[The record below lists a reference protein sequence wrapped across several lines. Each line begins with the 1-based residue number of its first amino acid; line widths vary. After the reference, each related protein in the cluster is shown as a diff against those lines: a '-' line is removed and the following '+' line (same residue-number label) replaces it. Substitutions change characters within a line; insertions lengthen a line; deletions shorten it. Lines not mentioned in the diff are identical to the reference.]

1 MKEFSKKDL
10 KNGMI
15 VKFRGGRY
23 ALLINGG
30 FRNIYGNEGLLK
42 NYENDLTFKFK
53 NESDKYD
60 IIEVYD
66 FNSNADIK
74 DILNIIHINY
84 YEYLSEFIDKKYV
97 KLIWERERKIDWW
110 NKVPMWTRVLVRN
123 NNKEDWTKAYFLYES
138 NNDDYPYCVTIC
150 DRFTYNEVFDK
161 CYSQIKPFDENDIN
175 EEWYFKEDGENANE

>member
-97 KLIWERERKIDWW
+97 KLIWKRERKIDWT
-110 NKVPMWTRVLVRN
+110 KVSEWTMVLVRN
-123 NNKEDWTKAYFLYES
+123 DEDDEWEKAYFLREIKG
-138 NNDDYPYCVTIC
+138 NYPFYAINC
-150 DRFTYNEVFDK
+150 DEFNYDK
-161 CYSQIKPFDENDIN
+161 IFCEGYKYIKPFDEKDIK
-175 EEWYFKEDGENANE
+175 EEWYFKEDEENANE